1 MGGEHGVEQGV
12 VRDFPAG
19 GLGSRA
25 RAWLDGDIEVR
36 RHQEPRYAAT
46 VQLVRDPAVSWV
58 ADDETSCGVEVFM
71 LRRVASM
78 AFAPR
83 MMVFPGGGVDP
94 RDADP
99 ALVADHW
106 AGPSPAAWAQRMACS
121 EDVAQQLVVAAVRE
135 VFEEC
140 GVLLAGPD
148 ADSMVADV
156 RDADWH
162 ADRVA
167 LEARELSF
175 TELLRRRGLVLRSD
189 LLSYRAHWVTPEFE
203 PRRYDTAFFAA
214 LLPVGQVPDDAT
226 SEADAAGWWR
236 PTDVLAGAADG
247 SVLMLPPTIVALEQL
262 AVASSSASF
271 VAETPEVWS
280 ISSDLI
286 EDEQGR
292 IWMRARVPDT
302 GAVS

>member
-1 MGGEHGVEQGV
+1 M
-12 VRDFPAG
+12 RDFPAG

-25 RAWLDGDIEVR
+25 RAWLDGDAEVR
-36 RHQEPRYAAT
+36 RYQEPRYAAT
-46 VQLVRDPAVSWV
+46 VQLVREARTGGAPGGGS
-58 ADDETSCGVEVFM
+58 ADGVEVFM

-106 AGPSPAAWAQRMACS
+106 AGPSPARWAERMDCP

-148 ADSMVADV
+148 AGSVVADV
-156 RDADWH
+156 RDAGWH

-214 LLPVGQVPDDAT
+214 LLPTGQVPDDAT

-236 PTDVLAGAADG
+236 PADVLAGAADG
-247 SVLMLPPTIVALEQL
+247 SVLMLPPTIVAVEEL
-262 AVASSSASF
+262 ARAASSAAF
-271 VAETPEVWS
+271 VAEEPLVWS
-280 ISSDLI
+280 ISPHLV
-286 EDEQGR
+286 EDDEGG

-302 GAVS
+302 GAAS